1 MKLLSRFS
9 GFIHQEGAEPN
20 LFLSLKALESLN
32 HLERLNLEQT
42 HVRDATLK
50 PLSSFQELR
59 DLSLRSTSLTDVS
72 LHYLSSFPKLT
83 NLSFHDA
90 MLSNSGVNLF
100 NPSTTLKKMD
110 MCGCWLLTADAIL
123 SFCKKIYSNWSKAWT
138 CTYLAIKPKWLYQ
151 SISITIHFQLFWNRS
166 KVEV

>member
-42 HVRDATLK
+42 HGRDATLK

-59 DLSLRSTSLTDVS
+59 DLSLRSTSLTNVS

-100 NPSTTLKKMD
+100 NPSATLKKMD
-110 MCGCWLLTADAIL
+110 MCGCWLLTTDAIL
-123 SFCKKIYSNWSKAWT
+123 SFCKKIYSN
-138 CTYLAIKPKWLYQ
+138 
-151 SISITIHFQLFWNRS
+151 
-166 KVEV
+166 